1 MFTLISAGIT
11 ITATPSNNVR
21 VNEVV
26 TLTCE
31 LDPNPIP
38 PVIVQFHID
47 QVEILCT
54 LEPQNGK
61 CKNTTDTCLNMYN
74 ASCPTIRTFSLR
86 FRFPQK
92 WNGISVYCSSFF
104 GNSENKV
111 NFTVTGM

>member
-31 LDPNPIP
+31 LNPNPTP
-38 PVIVQFHID
+38 PVVVNFFID
-47 QVEILCT
+47 KLEVLCT

-61 CKNTTDTCLNMYN
+61 CKDTGDICLNMYN
-74 ASCPTIRTFSLR
+74 ASCPTITTFSLR

-92 WNGISVYCSSFF
+92 WNGISVDCSSYYSR
-104 GNSENKV
+104 SENKV

>member
-31 LDPNPIP
+31 LNPNPVP
-38 PVIVQFHID
+38 PVVAKFFID
-47 QVEILCT
+47 KFEVMCT

-61 CKNTTDTCLNMYN
+61 CKDTGDICLNMYN
-74 ASCPTIRTFSLR
+74 ASCPTITTFSLR

-92 WNGISVYCSSFF
+92 WNGISVDCSSTYSR
-104 GNSENKV
+104 SENEV